1 MSLWRIFIPARVI
14 RIYRGEAIQQ
24 GRTVVRSVPWVPTS
38 INVIEKA
45 NSGVFSG
52 TCLVDEEQPSLPYS
66 PAILRVLV

>member
-1 MSLWRIFIPARVI
+1 MSLWRIFIPARMI
-14 RIYRGEAIQQ
+14 RIYRGDAHPAGEDNSA
-24 GRTVVRSVPWVPTS
+24 VSALVPTS

-66 PAILRVLV
+66 PAILKVLV